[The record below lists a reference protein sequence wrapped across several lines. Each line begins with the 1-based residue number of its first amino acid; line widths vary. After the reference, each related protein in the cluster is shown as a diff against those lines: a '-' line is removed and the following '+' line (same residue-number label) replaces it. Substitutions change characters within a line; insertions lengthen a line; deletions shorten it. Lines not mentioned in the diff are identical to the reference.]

1 MSAKLVIVP
10 LVLGVFLGGLS
21 WISLWFAPLAVL
33 AFGCGGYFAYAQRT
47 FSTGGGDV
55 QSNVQGLI
63 LIVCVGAAAA
73 RFSIS
78 DAATV
83 GSPSRSLRPTLTPH
97 VTGVDRWGSS
107 WEFSKA
113 ACERNAAAEGV
124 AERVTFLKASAAALP
139 FDEAA
144 FDVVI
149 SNLVFHEVRDVAD
162 KKLLLRRLS
171 GS

>member
-1 MSAKLVIVP
+1 MAQAVVAKPEYAAWVSAKLVIVP

-63 LIVCVGAAAA
+63 LD
-73 RFSIS
+73 R
-78 DAATV
+78 
-83 GSPSRSLRPTLTPH
+83 LRWRGGGEVLDIGCGNGRLAIAIAKTYPNAH

-124 AERVTFLKASAAALP
+124 AERVTFL
-139 FDEAA
+139 EGERGGAA
-144 FDVVI
+144 F
-149 SNLVFHEVRDVAD
+149 RRGG
-162 KKLLLRRLS
+162 LRRRDQQSCLP
-171 GS
+171 